1 MSLALALFK
10 LFQIITNSTRDISL
24 EEVTLEQIREH
35 GENRPEEVELIAKA
49 L

>member
-1 MSLALALFK
+1 MTLDLFK
-10 LFQIITNSTRDISL
+10 LFQVITNSTRDISL

-35 GENRPEEVELIAKA
+35 ADNRPEEVELIEKA